1 MGNNIISLT
10 DHILITILNLK
21 CIQIEN
27 YVLCSLLKLRC
38 QVNTVNIALL
48 KHNLIDSVNYISD
61 CAVARNPLF
70 MASCC
75 RIVWCRER
83 GDDKLTTPFALC
95 GGRKDE

>member
-48 KHNLIDSVNYISD
+48 KYIILDSANHISD
-61 CAVARNPLF
+61 CAVAQNLPRL
-70 MASCC
+70 
-75 RIVWCRER
+75 
-83 GDDKLTTPFALC
+83 DKTWLC
-95 GGRKDE
+95 IDYMHILSI